1 MRKLSQITLL
11 SFFLLCS
18 ISVCAFSESPN
29 SGIKMFTAG
38 DACPK
43 CGEGVRQQLETA
55 YSPWGTVDT
64 IVCKYH
70 PNHKDSIMER
80 TVTYYWRCDHCE
92 ALYPYTETETRTVH
106 LHNKYYQQKLRNG
119 TL

>member
-1 MRKLSQITLL
+1 MKKTLSLL
-11 SFFLLCS
+11 LFSLLL
-18 ISVCAFSESPN
+18 AALALPALAQ
-29 SGIKMFTAG
+29 MPAAA
-38 DACPK
+38 DPCPK
-43 CGEGVRQQLETA
+43 CGEGTLQQLETA

-92 ALYPYTETETRTVH
+92 ALYPYTETESRTVH
-106 LHNKYYQQKLRNG
+106 LLSLIHI
-119 TL
+119 